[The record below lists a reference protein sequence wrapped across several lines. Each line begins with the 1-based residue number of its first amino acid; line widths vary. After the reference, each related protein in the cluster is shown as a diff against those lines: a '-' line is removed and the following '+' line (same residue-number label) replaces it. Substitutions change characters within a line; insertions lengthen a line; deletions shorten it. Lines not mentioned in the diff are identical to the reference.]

1 MGPIHYRTYTV
12 ILISY
17 FIGESSVSLLYDI
30 KEDDV
35 KKHCLEQMWR
45 NVSNT
50 AADRATRPVSR
61 AHVAWVTVTGLITL
75 GNSRPDREG
84 LIAAN
89 LSAKSVLLTPTM
101 ARFVHFSSS
110 TPCSS
115 SSSPFYFRT

>member
-1 MGPIHYRTYTV
+1 
-12 ILISY
+12 
-17 FIGESSVSLLYDI
+17 
-30 KEDDV
+30 V
-35 KKHCLEQMWR
+35 KKHCSEQMWR

-61 AHVAWVTVTGLITL
+61 THVAWVTVTGLITL
-75 GNSRPDREG
+75 GNSRPDRES

-89 LSAKSVLLTPTM
+89 LARSVLVPPTM

-110 TPCSS
+110 